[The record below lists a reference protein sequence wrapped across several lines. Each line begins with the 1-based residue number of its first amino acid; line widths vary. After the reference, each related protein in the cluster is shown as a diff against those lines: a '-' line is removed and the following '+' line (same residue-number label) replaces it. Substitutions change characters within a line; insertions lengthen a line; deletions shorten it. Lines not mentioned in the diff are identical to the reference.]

1 MSEEK
6 TDTDMDFEPA
16 VSADSVAESQED
28 APPPPPEP
36 SAGPR
41 TFPQQ
46 YTLLFGCVVVLV
58 ASLSVW
64 EREAVFGR
72 DIRGSDMI
80 SGCFLL
86 AFALHS
92 VIVQILGLIQGR
104 LKLMATF
111 MTGFLA
117 LYVGV
122 GAFMRTGSRSAFRS
136 LEQIREAAPDGSSY
150 QQTYYDYLGQ
160 YGPGVWLALFGGL
173 VLIWVFLK
181 PFILP
186 SGKKKEPAPAPARG
200 GRRRR

>member
-16 VSADSVAESQED
+16 VSADSVSEGKED
-28 APPPPPEP
+28 APPPPPQEP
-36 SAGPR
+36 GAGPR

-46 YTLLFGCVVVLV
+46 YTMLLGCVLVLV

-64 EREAVFGR
+64 EREHVFGK
-72 DIRGSDMI
+72 DISGTDMI

-92 VIVQILGLIQGR
+92 TIIQILGLVQGR
-104 LKLMATF
+104 LKLLATF

-117 LYVGV
+117 LYFGVPAYLRTSRQEAFKSLDQLKESADTFQDAAGAWVGQ
-122 GAFMRTGSRSAFRS
+122 F
-136 LEQIREAAPDGSSY
+136 
-150 QQTYYDYLGQ
+150 
-160 YGPGVWLALFGGL
+160 GPGVWLALFGGL

-181 PFILP
+181 PFIIP
-186 SGKKKEPAPAPARG
+186 SGKKKKEPATAPARG

>member
-16 VSADSVAESQED
+16 VSADSVAEGKED
-28 APPPPPEP
+28 APQPPPPE
-36 SAGPR
+36 STTGPR

-46 YTLLFGCVVVLV
+46 YTMLFGCVLVLI
-58 ASLSVW
+58 ATLSVW
-64 EREAVFGR
+64 EREHVFGK
-72 DIRGSDMI
+72 DIRGTDMI

-92 VIVQILGLIQGR
+92 TIIQILGLVQAR
-104 LKLMATF
+104 LKLLATF

-117 LYVGV
+117 LYLGV
-122 GAFMRTGSRSAFRS
+122 PAFLRTGQQEAFKSLDELKESAGTF
-136 LEQIREAAPDGSSY
+136 QDAVAAWV
-150 QQTYYDYLGQ
+150 GQ

-173 VLIWVFLK
+173 ILVWVFLK
-181 PFILP
+181 PFIIP

>member
-36 SAGPR
+36 SAGLR

-104 LKLMATF
+104 LRLLATF

-117 LYVGV
+117 LYFGIP
-122 GAFMRTGSRSAFRS
+122 AYLRTGRQEAFQALDEIKKS
-136 LEQIREAAPDGSSY
+136 SDTLQDAAG
-150 QQTYYDYLGQ
+150 TWVGQ

-173 VLIWVFLK
+173 VLIWIFLK
-181 PFILP
+181 PFIIP
-186 SGKKKEPAPAPARG
+186 SRKKKEPAPAPARG